1 MIDCVLGPVVY
12 QNALAREADV
22 AGFRLEGK
30 ARITFP
36 EGRMRMQNALDPAL
50 GQRSNFV
57 CWCPVE
63 LPPDIVVTWDF
74 WPLQEP
80 GLCILFFAARGR
92 GGQSIFAPDL
102 APRSGEY
109 HQYHHG
115 DINALHV
122 SYFRR
127 RAPEERAFN
136 VCNLRKSY
144 GFHLVAQGADPIPTV
159 ADARPPY
166 HLRLGKV
173 GAVIEFAVND
183 LTVLHWEDDG
193 VTYGPRLDGGV
204 LGFRQMAPLVAEYA
218 NLVVRSAQPG

>member
-1 MIDCVLGPVVY
+1 
-12 QNALAREADV
+12 
-22 AGFRLEGK
+22 
-30 ARITFP
+30 
-36 EGRMRMQNALDPAL
+36 
-50 GQRSNFV
+50 
-57 CWCPVE
+57 
-63 LPPDIVVTWDF
+63 
-74 WPLQEP
+74 
-80 GLCILFFAARGR
+80 
-92 GGQSIFAPDL
+92 
-102 APRSGEY
+102 
-109 HQYHHG
+109 
-115 DINALHV
+115 
-122 SYFRR
+122 
-127 RAPEERAFN
+127 
-136 VCNLRKSY
+136 LRKSY